1 MRFAALITTTAL
13 MLAGCR
19 PASAAPPFAP
29 YPETKPGTVY
39 HYITYEADSAGK
51 LQKKGNATIT
61 AEKPVRVGKNE
72 YVRVTRKVAGAD
84 FGEERYRFADAFFLL
99 EEPDNEASAIRVFD
113 NPPKVGAENQNA
125 TTTTKV
131 VAEKEPTIE
140 GETYKNLITVEYHTA
155 GILRLRYVIDR
166 DAGHV
171 KSTIYNADGKLF
183 GELRRDPQ
191 AGR

>member
-1 MRFAALITTTAL
+1 MRFVALMVTAAV

-19 PASAAPPFAP
+19 SASAAPPFAP

-39 HYITYEADSAGK
+39 HFIAYEADEAGK
-51 LQKKGNATIT
+51 LQKKGAATIT
-61 AEKPVRVGKNE
+61 IEKPVKVGAHE
-72 YVRVTRKVAGAD
+72 YVRIARKVGGQD
-84 FGEERYRFADAFFLL
+84 FGGERYRFGDALWLL
-99 EEPDNEASAIRVFD
+99 EDPNSEASLIRVFD
-113 NPPKVGAENQNA
+113 NPPKPGAEIQNP

-131 VAEKEPTIE
+131 VAEKEPSIE
-140 GETYKNLITVEYHTA
+140 GKAYSNLLTVEYHTA
-155 GILRLRYVIDR
+155 GVLRLRYVIDR

-171 KSTIYNADGKLF
+171 KSTIFNADGKLF

>member
-1 MRFAALITTTAL
+1 MRFAAFIATAAL

-19 PASAAPPFAP
+19 PASAAPFAP

-39 HYITYEADSAGK
+39 HFIAYEADEAGK
-51 LQKKGNATIT
+51 LQKKGAATIT
-61 AEKPVRVGKNE
+61 IEKPVKVGANE
-72 YVRVTRKVAGAD
+72 YVRITRKVGGRD
-84 FGEERYRFADAFFLL
+84 FGEERYRFGDAFWLL
-99 EEPDNEASAIRVFD
+99 EDPNNEASAIRVFD
-113 NPPKVGAENQNA
+113 VPPKAGAEVQNA

-131 VAEKEPTIE
+131 VAEKDPSIE
-140 GETYKNLITVEYHTA
+140 GATYKNLLTVEYHTA

-171 KSTIYNADGKLF
+171 KSTIFNADGKLF